1 MSFEIALSIAIL
13 MLIGNAFFVGSEFG
27 LISAR
32 RSSIELRALKGSRAA
47 KTTLGAME
55 NISLM
60 LAGAQLG
67 VTLCSLVLGAVGEP
81 LLAHLLEE
89 PFKALGMPDA
99 LLHVVSF
106 ALALAVMVYF
116 HVVIG
121 EMIPKNIALANP
133 DRVALILTPPLV
145 FIVRL
150 LRPVVTALNTVANFC
165 LHLFG
170 IKPQAEVPSTFT
182 RDEVAGFVEE
192 SRREGLIDQ
201 DEGSLLKGALRF
213 DERTVRSILLPLD
226 KLVTASTKVTPLEIE
241 KLAAETGYSRFP
253 VQNSQGGLK
262 GYVHLKDILEID
274 EAKYASPI
282 PPRGIRPLA
291 IVSVRASLRTALTT
305 LQKSDA
311 HLAQVTSGNGSVIG
325 IVTLED
331 VLEELVGEIHDSSRK
346 RQSTAS

>member
-13 MLIGNAFFVGSEFG
+13 MLIGNAFFVGAEFG

-47 KTTLGAME
+47 RTTLDAME

-81 LLAHLLEE
+81 LLVHLLEG
-89 PFKALGMPDA
+89 PFDALGVPDA

-106 ALALAVMVYF
+106 ALALSIMVYF

-121 EMIPKNIALANP
+121 EMIPKNIALASP
-133 DRVALILTPPLV
+133 DRTALILTPPLV

-150 LRPVVTALNTVANFC
+150 LRPVVIALNAVANFC
-165 LHLFG
+165 LYLFG
-170 IKPQAEVPSTFT
+170 VKAQREIPSTFT

-201 DEGSLLKGALRF
+201 DEGTLLRGALRF
-213 DERTVRSILLPLD
+213 DERTARSILLPLS
-226 KLVTASTKVTPLEIE
+226 KLVTASAKVTPVEIE
-241 KLAAETGYSRFP
+241 RLAAETGYSRFP
-253 VQNSQGGLK
+253 VKNSQGKLK
-262 GYVHLKDILEID
+262 GYVHLKDILEIAED
-274 EAKYASPI
+274 KYESPI
-282 PPRGIRPLA
+282 PAGDIRPLA
-291 IVSVRASLRTALTT
+291 LVSARASLRTVLST
-305 LQKSDA
+305 LQKSDS
-311 HLAQVTSGNGSVIG
+311 HLAQVTNTNGAVVG

-346 RQSTAS
+346 RQNNY